1 MRPGLVFVGLFA
13 ILIGFY
19 VLLQDSLGSL
29 AIFLL
34 QAALVFVVLAGA
46 TWFRYAKRRGGWL
59 FFGDEEKPIEEPTA
73 QTGADADAKSTEYR
87 KAS

>member
-13 ILIGFY
+13 ILIGLF

-29 AIFLL
+29 SIFLL

-46 TWFRYAKRRGGWL
+46 TWFRYAKRRRGWL
-59 FFGDEEKPIEEPTA
+59 FFGDEDEAIEEPVA
-73 QTGADADAKSTEYR
+73 QTDADAESAEYR